1 VKWRAAQP
9 AKATYNKKWM
19 NLPDKYK
26 LDRTVLQ
33 TAPLTT
39 KSNDREYWMS
49 KTPAE
54 RFEALEILRQI
65 AYGYDPATE
74 RLQRVFEVVKLER
87 R

>member
-1 VKWRAAQP
+1 
-9 AKATYNKKWM
+9 M

-26 LDRTVLQ
+26 LDRGVLE
-33 TAPLTT
+33 TAELTS
-39 KSNDREYWMS
+39 KSNDRQYWLS
-49 KTPAE
+49 KTPDE

-74 RLQRVFEVVKLER
+74 RLQRVFEVVKLDR

>member
-1 VKWRAAQP
+1 
-9 AKATYNKKWM
+9 M

-26 LDRTVLQ
+26 LDRSVLE
-33 TAPLTT
+33 AGHLTS
-39 KSNDREYWMS
+39 KPNDRQYWLS
-49 KTPAE
+49 KTPDE

-74 RLQRVFEVVKLER
+74 RLQRVFEVVKLDR

>member
-1 VKWRAAQP
+1 
-9 AKATYNKKWM
+9 M

-26 LDRTVLQ
+26 LDRGVVE
-33 TAPLTT
+33 TATLTS
-39 KSNDREYWMS
+39 KPNDRQYWLS
-49 KTPAE
+49 KTPDE

-74 RLQRVFEVVKLER
+74 RLQRVFEVVKLDR